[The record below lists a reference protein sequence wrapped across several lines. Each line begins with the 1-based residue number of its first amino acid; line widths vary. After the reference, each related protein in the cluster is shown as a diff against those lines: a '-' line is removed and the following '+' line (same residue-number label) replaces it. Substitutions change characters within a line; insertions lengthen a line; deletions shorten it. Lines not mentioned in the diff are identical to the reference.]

1 MISPY
6 LEGFLQ
12 RTTLNRF
19 FRCKNTVNSNLP
31 CLTSQLEFVHGQI
44 EKTMIAYNKK
54 SHSTHHILLTVALLS
69 LCFKLP
75 AAEKGEM
82 ENTDALIASCQTFN
96 LDQTKPAAMP
106 CLFYILGLIDGA
118 LDNNK
123 LVSADSPPT
132 QDNASQDT
140 DQSLSWSERAFRY
153 RVGARAQRG
162 QATGLTYYCTLDK
175 ELHAAVIE
183 VLSNQ
188 PLQRVNSVEGVQIW
202 VFEALKSVCPEF
214 IDNP

>member
-1 MISPY
+1 
-6 LEGFLQ
+6 
-12 RTTLNRF
+12 
-19 FRCKNTVNSNLP
+19 
-31 CLTSQLEFVHGQI
+31 
-44 EKTMIAYNKK
+44 MIAYNKK
-54 SHSTHHILLTVALLS
+54 SPNAYHILLAVVLLS
-69 LCFKLP
+69 LCSHLP

-82 ENTDALIASCQTFN
+82 ENSDVLLESCQAFN
-96 LDQTKPAAMP
+96 HDQTKPTAKP

-123 LVSADSPPT
+123 LVSADSPPKQNST
-132 QDNASQDT
+132 SQNT
-140 DQSLSWSERAFRY
+140 DQSLSWSERAYRY

-162 QATGLTYYCTLDK
+162 QASGLTFYCTLDK
-175 ELHAAVIE
+175 ELHAAVFE

-188 PLQRVNSVEGVQIW
+188 PLQRVNSIEGIQLW

>member
-1 MISPY
+1 MINPC
-6 LEGFLQ
+6 LEGFHQ
-12 RTTLNRF
+12 STNLNRF

-31 CLTSQLEFVHGQI
+31 CLTSQLEFMHGQI

-54 SHSTHHILLTVALLS
+54 SHSAQHFLLTLALLS
-69 LCFKLP
+69 LCFNLP
-75 AAEKGEM
+75 AAEKGDM
-82 ENTDALIASCQTFN
+82 ENTDALIASCQAFN
-96 LDQTKPAAMP
+96 LDQSEAAAMP
-106 CLFYILGLIDGA
+106 CMFYILGLIDGA

-123 LVSADSPPT
+123 LIDIESTAP
-132 QDNASQDT
+132 QDNTSKEA
-140 DQSLSWSERAFRY
+140 DQSLSWSERAYRY

-162 QATGLTYYCTLDK
+162 QAAGHTYYCTLDK

-183 VLSNQ
+183 VLKNQ